1 MHHLDYDQ
9 SAVHRASQSRGRPL
23 ILKEEIKSA
32 VYEDLLLP
40 YRLSFLTQVAHL
52 LPSNYAHIALHPV
65 DPLDLSLLYHQNRFG
80 YHI

>member
-1 MHHLDYDQ
+1 MHHFCYEQ
-9 SAVHRASQSRGRPL
+9 SAVHRTSQSRDRPL

-32 VYEDLLLP
+32 VCERLLLP

-65 DPLDLSLLYHQNRFG
+65 GPLDLSLLYHRNRFG